1 MAIFVSSKVDKMQL
15 NIHDQIKLET
25 QKLKKLAAEG
35 GLCEKPQW
43 KVGLELEGWIL
54 DDQMN
59 PMALS
64 ENLVEHAPQGEF
76 CTELINCIAEINL
89 KPVDVC
95 SSFLLYSKKD

>member
-1 MAIFVSSKVDKMQL
+1 
-15 NIHDQIKLET
+15 
-25 QKLKKLAAEG
+25 
-35 GLCEKPQW
+35 
-43 KVGLELEGWIL
+43 
-54 DDQMN
+54 MN

-95 SSFLLYSKKD
+95 SSFLSIFEKRLEEKGITVETF